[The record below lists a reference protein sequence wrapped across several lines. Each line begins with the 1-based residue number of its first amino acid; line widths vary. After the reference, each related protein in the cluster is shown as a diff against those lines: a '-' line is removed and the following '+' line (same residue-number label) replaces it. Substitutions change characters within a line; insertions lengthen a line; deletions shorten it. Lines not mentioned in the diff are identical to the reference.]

1 MYYNENM
8 RRHPHKYERNFLI
21 MKKTVRILSVLLAL
35 LMVTC
40 VLASC
45 GKTIKGTYSAEVDVL
60 LLKYTATYEFSGK
73 NVTVTRVV
81 NPLIGDA
88 QTFTIE
94 GTYEIIKNDDDTMDI
109 KFEFKTDDDY
119 IKSGTFDFEQ
129 GEDYIKIGAVKY
141 NKK

>member
-1 MYYNENM
+1 M
-8 RRHPHKYERNFLI
+8 RRHLHKYERKFLI

-40 VLASC
+40 MLASC

-60 LLKYTATYEFSGK
+60 ILKYTATYEFSGK

>member
-1 MYYNENM
+1 M

-81 NPLIGDA
+81 NPLIGEA